1 MVKISYREIFFI
13 FLKIGCAFGGG
24 LGVLAS
30 LQDEFVEKKKLIDK
44 EEFLTT
50 YAIAKIVPGG
60 TIGAIAVA
68 FGNKY
73 KGISGSVVAIT
84 ALTIPGFTLTVILC
98 MFYFWLKN
106 SEIFGFV
113 NASVLPAALGLIVV
127 GVLGLAM
134 DVIKSPLLI
143 SFAMCS
149 FTAVFFLKLDPSLVL
164 IAGGILAAFITSFIR
179 RDENGTS

>member
-1 MVKISYREIFFI
+1 MARMGYREIFI
-13 FLKIGCAFGGG
+13 MFLKIGCAFGGG

-30 LQDEFVEKKKLIDK
+30 LQEEFVEKKKLIAKD
-44 EEFLTT
+44 EFLTT

-73 KGISGSVVAIT
+73 KGLMGSIVALT
-84 ALTIPGFTLTVILC
+84 ALTIPGFSLTIVLC
-98 MFYFWLKN
+98 MLYFLLRN
-106 SEIFGFV
+106 SDICSFV

-127 GVLGLAM
+127 GVLGLAK

-143 SFAMCS
+143 SFALCS
-149 FTAVFFLKLDPSLVL
+149 FTVTFFFKLDPSLVL
-164 IAGGILAAFITSFIR
+164 IAGGILAALIITVIR
-179 RDENGTS
+179 RDTNGTS

>member
-1 MVKISYREIFFI
+1 MARVGYREIFIMFI
-13 FLKIGCAFGGG
+13 KIGCAFGGG

-30 LQDEFVEKKKLIDK
+30 LQEELVEKKKLIGK

-73 KGISGSVVAIT
+73 KGLMGSIVAIT
-84 ALTIPGFTLTVILC
+84 ALTIPGFSLTMVLC
-98 MFYFWLKN
+98 MLYFWLRN
-106 SEIFGFV
+106 SDIFSFV

-127 GVLGLAM
+127 GVLGLAK

-143 SFAMCS
+143 SFALCS
-149 FTAVFFLKLDPSLVL
+149 FTASFFFKLDPSLVL
-164 IAGGILAAFITSFIR
+164 TAGGILAALIITVIR
-179 RDENGTS
+179 RDKNGTF